1 MIPELDPMITGPVGA
16 WIATYLVH
24 GVLLFAVAWLVS
36 LAVRSAG
43 VREQLWRAAL
53 VGPLVTASVQV
64 GAGVSPLGGT
74 FRLPGAEPAVEAAEP
89 GPARTVVTV
98 LPAVYAAAA
107 PTPGPAAPPEP
118 EPEPLRDAGLHR
130 AATLLLALGIA
141 SLTLRALLEA
151 LRMRQ
156 LRDTTPLDDA
166 AFTRDLEDLRRRAG
180 VRRRVRLERSARGVS
195 PYATGVLRPR
205 IVVPDSIVGDLDGRA
220 RRAMLA
226 HELGHVARLDPAWS
240 AAARTIASLF
250 CFQPLNW
257 IVANRIDESAEFACD
272 EFAVRL
278 TRDEVG
284 LARCLTTIAEQILG
298 GGAARALPACPM
310 AHKDSKLGE
319 RVKRILGA
327 SHEAPRRR
335 VALRLGALA
344 LVASTAAAAPTIA
357 GAEADPGADAL
368 DVVLEDVTAGAEA
381 PLGLAEVFAA
391 YAMTAREIRV
401 EAEALSVEASDR
413 PEVAQH
419 LRRLQQRAARIEAMA
434 MNAALLLQ
442 SRSGAG
448 TPAPRSR

>member
-1 MIPELDPMITGPVGA
+1 MTFELDPMITGPVGA

-24 GVLLFAVAWLVS
+24 GAILFTAAWLVS
-36 LAVRSAG
+36 LAVRSAS

-64 GAGVSPLGGT
+64 GAGLSPLGGT
-74 FRLPGAEPAVEAAEP
+74 FRLPGIEAIEAAEP
-89 GPARTVVTV
+89 EPAPRVVSV
-98 LPAVYAAAA
+98 IPATFAVAAATGPVA
-107 PTPGPAAPPEP
+107 PP
-118 EPEPLRDAGLHR
+118 EPEPLRDVGLHR

-141 SLTLRALLEA
+141 SLTLRALVEA

-156 LRDTTPLDDA
+156 LRDRAPLDDP
-166 AFTRDLEDLRRRAG
+166 AFTRDLEDLRARAG
-180 VRRRVRLERSARGVS
+180 LRRRVRLERSARGVS

-205 IVVPDSIVGDLDGRA
+205 IVVPDSIVAGLDRRA

-257 IVANRIDESAEFACD
+257 IIANRIDESAEFACD

-284 LARCLTTIAEQILG
+284 LARCLTTIAEKIVG
-298 GGAARALPACPM
+298 VAERGAIPACPM
-310 AHKDSKLGE
+310 ANKDSKLGE

-335 VALRLGALA
+335 LTVRLGALA

-357 GAEADPGADAL
+357 GAGAELDAAPAELVLSEIRAEPGAPADLVDVFQALAAHARMVRVETASLARDAADRP
-368 DVVLEDVTAGAEA
+368 DVVARLNALEKRAGRLE
-381 PLGLAEVFAA
+381 G
-391 YAMTAREIRV
+391 M
-401 EAEALSVEASDR
+401 ALSV
-413 PEVAQH
+413 AQSLQ
-419 LRRLQQRAARIEAMA
+419 LRRP
-434 MNAALLLQ
+434 NAP
-442 SRSGAG
+442 GA
-448 TPAPRSR
+448 PPPRSR

>member
-24 GVLLFAVAWLVS
+24 GGLLFAVAWLVS

-74 FRLPGAEPAVEAAEP
+74 FRLPGAEAAVDAAEP
-89 GPARTVVTV
+89 EPARTIVAVV
-98 LPAVYAAAA
+98 PASHASAA
-107 PTPGPAAPPEP
+107 PAPGPPAPPEP
-118 EPEPLRDAGLHR
+118 ESEPVRDAGLHR

-156 LRDTTPLDDA
+156 LRDTAPLEDA

-180 VRRRVRLERSARGVS
+180 IRRRVRLERSARGVS
-195 PYATGVLRPR
+195 PYATGLLRPR
-205 IVVPDSIVGDLDGRA
+205 IVVPDSIVGDLDHRA

-226 HELGHVARLDPAWS
+226 HELGHIARLDPAWS

-298 GGAARALPACPM
+298 AGASRALPACPM

-335 VALRLGALA
+335 VATRLGALA

-357 GAEADPGADAL
+357 GSATEPDAGSV
-368 DVVLEDVTAGAEA
+368 DFVLEDVTAGTPSSLDLAGVFA
-381 PLGLAEVFAA
+381 GLAL
-391 YAMTAREIRV
+391 TAREMRV
-401 EAEALSVEASDR
+401 EARDDVGTVPGL
-413 PEVAQH
+413 
-419 LRRLQQRAARIEAMA
+419 EAMA
-434 MNAALLLQ
+434 ESLARSLRA
-442 SRSGAG
+442 RRASGA
-448 TPAPRSR
+448 PLPRSR